1 MAVKN
6 RSIEIYDTTLRD
18 GCQGE
23 GVSFSVEDK
32 LRIAHRLD
40 QLGVAYIEGGWPGSN
55 PRDVEFFARSRGER
69 WERARLAAFGST
81 RRPRVSAAADT
92 NLRALIDA
100 GTPVVTLFGKS
111 WDLHAR
117 RALEVSLLEN
127 LAMIGESVAWLK
139 SQGVEVVYDAEHF
152 FDGFLANPEYALA
165 SVRAAERAGA
175 DRIVLC
181 DTNGGTL
188 TRPLV
193 ESIRAVRAAVRTPL
207 GIHTHDDSGL
217 GVANALAAVEEGC
230 VHVQGTINGYG
241 ERCGNAN
248 LCTII
253 ADLELKMGTR
263 ALPRGRVAELT
274 EVSRYVS
281 EMANLH
287 HPDRAP
293 FVGRSAFAHK
303 GGIHVSAVLKH
314 PRTYEHVEPE
324 TVGNERRVL
333 VSDLSGQSNV
343 IAKARRWGLPLDKN
357 RPETRAILERVKEL
371 EHDGYQFE
379 GAEASFEILVKDTLH
394 QLEPFFKLE
403 GFRVIVEKTGAD
415 EATRAEAT
423 IKVSVAGAFEHTA
436 AEGHGPVNALDNALR
451 KALEK
456 FYPGVGDVRLTDYKV
471 RVLNEK
477 QATAARVRVLVESSD
492 GRRTW
497 GTVGVSDNIIEAS
510 WEALVDSLTYKLL
523 KDGVQV
529 QKLLRPAVLKHPAA
543 SNEVAP
549 PKRRP
554 ARNRRARPSL
564 RATRRTD

>member
-1 MAVKN
+1 VRNA
-6 RSIEIYDTTLRD
+6 RQIEIYDTTLRD

-32 LRIAHRLD
+32 LRVAHRLD
-40 QLGVAYIEGGWPGSN
+40 RLGVAYIEGGWPGSN
-55 PRDVEFFARSRGER
+55 PRDVEFFARARRER

-81 RRPRVSAAADT
+81 RRAGVAASSDP
-92 NLRALIDA
+92 NLRSLVEA

-111 WDLHAR
+111 WDLHVR
-117 RALEVSLLEN
+117 CALEVSLEEN
-127 LAMIGESVAWLK
+127 LAMIRDSVAYLR
-139 SQGVEVVYDAEHF
+139 SRGLHTVYDAEHF
-152 FDGFLANPEYALA
+152 FDGLAANREYALA
-165 SVRAAERAGA
+165 TLRAAAGA
-175 DRIVLC
+175 GAERIVLC

-188 TRPLV
+188 TRALV
-193 ESIRAVRAAVRTPL
+193 EAVRAARAAVRVPL

-248 LCTII
+248 LCTLIPV
-253 ADLELKMGTR
+253 LELKMGRR
-263 ALPRGRVAELT
+263 ALPPGRLADLC

-303 GGIHVSAVLKH
+303 GGIHVSAVLKR
-314 PRTYEHVEPE
+314 PRTYEHVEPQS
-324 TVGNERRVL
+324 VGNERRVL

-357 RPETRAILERVKEL
+357 RPETRAILERVKDL

-379 GAEASFEILVKDTLH
+379 GAEASFEILVKEHLR
-394 QLEPFFKLE
+394 QLVPFFHLE
-403 GFRVIVEKTGAD
+403 GFRVIVEKNGAD
-415 EATRAEAT
+415 AAPRAEAT
-423 IKVSVAGAFEHTA
+423 VKVSVAGSCEHTA

-451 KALEK
+451 KALGK
-456 FYPGVGDVRLTDYKV
+456 FYPRIGEIRLTDYKV

-477 QATAARVRVLVESSD
+477 DATAARVRVLVETSD
-492 GRRTW
+492 GKTAW

-510 WEALVDSLTYKLL
+510 WEALVDAVTYKLMR
-523 KDGVQV
+523 DRAHAHSPSPRAAHRG
-529 QKLLRPAVLKHPAA
+529 AAPAA
-543 SNEVAP
+543 
-549 PKRRP
+549 
-554 ARNRRARPSL
+554 ARP
-564 RATRRTD
+564 ATRRRSRVSRFARTID